1 MNLRDLE
8 YVVAVAD
15 HGHFGRAAAACNV
28 SQPTL
33 SGQIL
38 KLEEEIGAPL
48 FERLRSGVRLT
59 PAGETLLRHAR
70 EQPAPEGSELAVV
83 YLFYST
89 DKGRICALRDADPA
103 FLELVRGPV
112 VTA

>member
-15 HGHFGRAAAACNV
+15 HGHFGRAATACNV

-38 KLEEEIGAPL
+38 VLAQDMWDGWVSWARRIERYFAGVIPARAPWGL
-48 FERLRSGVRLT
+48 WWL
-59 PAGETLLRHAR
+59 
-70 EQPAPEGSELAVV
+70 
-83 YLFYST
+83 
-89 DKGRICALRDADPA
+89 
-103 FLELVRGPV
+103 
-112 VTA
+112 